1 MSFQADKGEIN
12 FPVNGYRRL
21 ASVGIKSVWTTYT
34 NPESEIFME
43 WKGDIMGEE
52 GCWSQR
58 GSLKALCTKV

>member
-1 MSFQADKGEIN
+1 MSFQADKREIN
-12 FPVNGYRRL
+12 FPVNGYSRL

-34 NPESEIFME
+34 NPES